1 MRIFLCHFLY
11 NFVKENINRARCP
24 QRKTPSSLS
33 RTFPTRREQG
43 RVTAHDAFMH
53 PALKRRLRDRRLSA
67 GTPSAAPVKKG
78 RPCRVA
84 EGASVKVRKGIF
96 IPGVRVGKLRGSPEA
111 GRKVPKRRE
120 VPGRRGNAGAGFDL
134 PAKGRTRRGAAGE
147 RSESAGIGPDTRRR
161 SCKDAPRTPRSAAEK
176 SGVRPARCRNAG
188 KRRECRG
195 GPEDLPAARCSDRA
209 FSLPRTG
216 RRRSSRPPR

>member
-43 RVTAHDAFMH
+43 RVTAQDAFMR

-84 EGASVKVRKGIF
+84 EGASVKVRKGIGKGFF
-96 IPGVRVGKLRGSPEA
+96 IPGVRPGSTGEARRRPARCRNAGKYRG
-111 GRKVPKRRE
+111 G
-120 VPGRRGNAGAGFDL
+120 GGNAGAGFDL
-134 PAKGRTRRGAAGE
+134 PAKGRNAGARPGKGRRVPGSGRTHAGE
-147 RSESAGIGPDTRRR
+147 A
-161 SCKDAPRTPRSAAEK
+161 ARTPRARPGAQPKRAEC
-176 SGVRPARCRNAG
+176 GPQGAEAPGMPGRP
-188 KRRECRG
+188 G
-195 GPEDLPAARCSDRA
+195 GSP
-209 FSLPRTG
+209 G
-216 RRRSSRPPR
+216 G

>member
-43 RVTAHDAFMH
+43 RVTAQDAFMH

-67 GTPSAAPVKKG
+67 GTPSAAPVKNG

-84 EGASVKVRKGIF
+84 EGASVKVRKGIGKGGF
-96 IPGVRVGKLRGSPEA
+96 IPGVRAGKHRGSPEA
-111 GRKVPKRRE
+111 GRKVPKHRE
-120 VPGRRGNAGAGFDL
+120 VPGGRG
-134 PAKGRTRRGAAGE
+134 E
-147 RSESAGIGPDTRRR
+147 CRSRFR
-161 SCKDAPRTPRSAAEK
+161 AP
-176 SGVRPARCRNAG
+176 AG
-188 KRRECRG
+188 KRPHPPGRGRGNVGKCR
-195 GPEDLPAARCSDRA
+195 DRA
-209 FSLPRTG
+209 GHTPEKLQGRPAHAPERSRKA
-216 RRRSSRPPR
+216 RRRAATCRSTGKRRKVPGRPGGSPGG

>member
-11 NFVKENINRARCP
+11 NFVKENINRAICP

-43 RVTAHDAFMH
+43 RVTAQDAFMR

-84 EGASVKVRKGIF
+84 EGASVKVRKGIGKGFF
-96 IPGVRVGKLRGSPEA
+96 IPGVRPGSTGEA
-111 GRKVPKRRE
+111 RR
-120 VPGRRGNAGAGFDL
+120 
-134 PAKGRTRRGAAGE
+134 
-147 RSESAGIGPDTRRR
+147 
-161 SCKDAPRTPRSAAEK
+161 
-176 SGVRPARCRNAG
+176 RPARCRNAG
-188 KRRECRG
+188 KYRECRG
-195 GPEDLPAARCSDRA
+195 GPEELPAARCSDRA

>member
-24 QRKTPSSLS
+24 QRKTPSFLS
-33 RTFPTRREQG
+33 RTFPTRREQA
-43 RVTAHDAFMH
+43 RVTAQDAFMR

-84 EGASVKVRKGIF
+84 EGASVKVRKGIGKGVF
-96 IPGVRVGKLRGSPEA
+96 IPGVRAGKHRGSPEA
-111 GRKVPKRRE
+111 ARKVPKHRE
-120 VPGRRGNAGAGFDL
+120 VPGRRG
-134 PAKGRTRRGAAGE
+134 
-147 RSESAGIGPDTRRR
+147 
-161 SCKDAPRTPRSAAEK
+161 
-176 SGVRPARCRNAG
+176 
-188 KRRECRG
+188 ECRG

>member
-96 IPGVRVGKLRGSPEA
+96 IPGVRPGSTGEARSGPQGAETPGSTGEEGECRSRFRPAGKRPHPPGRGRGKVGECRDRAGHTPEKLQGRPAHVPERSRKERSA
-111 GRKVPKRRE
+111 GRKVPKHRE
-120 VPGRRGNAGAGFDL
+120 VPGM
-134 PAKGRTRRGAAGE
+134 PGR
-147 RSESAGIGPDTRRR
+147 P
-161 SCKDAPRTPRSAAEK
+161 
-176 SGVRPARCRNAG
+176 
-188 KRRECRG
+188 G
-195 GPEDLPAARCSDRA
+195 GSP
-209 FSLPRTG
+209 G
-216 RRRSSRPPR
+216 G